1 MIEKA
6 GVDINIHL
14 TLNRR
19 EAIKDADFVTTQFRV
34 GLLEARI
41 RDEKIP
47 LKYNCIGQETTGA
60 GGLAKA
66 LRTIPVILGICRG
79 MESAKK
85 EGTCGELVKKVE
97 AGVHGDYD
105 AALQALILHPL
116 VESSIAKPLLDD
128 IIRENIDYL
137 PQFKHL
143 VESGKISIK

>member
-1 MIEKA
+1 MVEKVE
-6 GVDINIHL
+6 VDINIHL

-19 EAIKDADFVTTQFRV
+19 EVIKDADFVATQFRV
-34 GLLEARI
+34 ELLKSRI

-47 LKYNCIGQETTGA
+47 LRYNCIGQETTGT

-66 LRTIPVILGICRG
+66 LRTISVILDICRE

-85 EGTCGELVKKVE
+85 EGTCGEIVKKVE
-97 AGVHGDYD
+97 AGVHGDYG
-105 AALQALILHPL
+105 AALQTLILHPL

-128 IIRENIDYL
+128 IIRENVDYL

-143 VESGKISIK
+143 V